1 MRSHHPAHP
10 SKQQEQLQYFQNR
23 QSTISQVP
31 AVEISNSSVLFG
43 VFLLLPLVAAAAA
56 TRRGEETFLLQHRN
70 RWRLQLLL
78 FLLFLFLRARLM

>member
-31 AVEISNSSVLFG
+31 AVEISKSSVLFG
-43 VFLLLPLVAAAAA
+43 GFLLLLLVAAA
-56 TRRGEETFLLQHRN
+56 TRRGEEIFLLQRRN

-78 FLLFLFLRARLM
+78 FLFLRARLM